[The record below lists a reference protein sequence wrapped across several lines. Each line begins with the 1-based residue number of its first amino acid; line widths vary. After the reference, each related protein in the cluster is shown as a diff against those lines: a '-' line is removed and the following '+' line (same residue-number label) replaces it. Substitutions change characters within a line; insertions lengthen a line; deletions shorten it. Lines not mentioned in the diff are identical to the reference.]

1 MYQNK
6 KAKGDI
12 MGVTVRKMVTDPGE
26 FIKALEEGTEVV
38 LDEEFDARFEEWKAR
53 GVGKD
58 HMVRSSSLGQCIR
71 QAYYSYL
78 SDVPRSPVSDP
89 LARRRMFQ
97 GFVNE
102 TTMGRVIDKMPGKT
116 HGLESIEQNQFPIH
130 VELDADKPIG
140 FAATTDFVKEFE
152 DKDGNKYLIPMELK
166 STDIYKW
173 KDFTYWKYHLKQI
186 LLWVYIAKQLGYNIP
201 YALLL
206 YTRRSTMEYKY
217 CMIAVDTPYSRLDR
231 VVENWDHWKPYIH
244 DLVSTLRNSSQSR
257 TLPALPTDVP
267 KYICGSCPHR
277 NICAE
282 NGTY

>member
-1 MYQNK
+1 MSY
-6 KAKGDI
+6 
-12 MGVTVRKMVTDPGE
+12 TVKQLISAQE
-26 FIKALEEGTEVV
+26 LFLESLEAGTEEV

-53 GVGKD
+53 GEGKD
-58 HMVRSSSLGQCIR
+58 HMIRSSSLGQCIR

-78 SDVPRSPVSDP
+78 SDVPRSPVKDP

-102 TTMGRVIDKMPGKT
+102 NTMGRIIDKMPGKI
-116 HGLESIEQNQFPIH
+116 HGLDSAEQNQFPIH
-130 VELDADKPIG
+130 VEMDSDKPIG
-140 FAATTDFVKEFE
+140 FAATTDFVKEFV
-152 DKDGNKYLIPMELK
+152 DKDGTSYLVPMELK

-186 LLWVYIAKQLGYNIP
+186 LLWVYIAKELGYNVP

-217 CMIAVDTPYSRLDR
+217 CMIAVDANYSRMGR
-231 VVENWDHWKPYIH
+231 VIEQWEHWKPYIH
-244 DLVSTLRNSSQSR
+244 NLVHTLRVQSQSR

-267 KYICGSCPHR
+267 KYICKSCPHYPSCSR
-277 NICAE
+277 DE
-282 NGTY
+282 NYYAK